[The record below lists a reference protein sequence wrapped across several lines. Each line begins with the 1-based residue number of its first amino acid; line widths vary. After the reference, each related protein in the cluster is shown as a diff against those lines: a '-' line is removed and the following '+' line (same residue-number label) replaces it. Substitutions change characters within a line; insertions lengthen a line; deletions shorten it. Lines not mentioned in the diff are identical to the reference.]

1 MEEGGEE
8 LNKQILKIIRVEEQ
22 LEQLFDL
29 YCRN

>member
-1 MEEGGEE
+1 MEEEGGE
-8 LNKQILKIIRVEEQ
+8 LNKQLLKRPTVEEQ

>member
-1 MEEGGEE
+1 MEEGGGE
-8 LNKQILKIIRVEEQ
+8 LNKQILKRPRVEEQ